1 MSKARGAVLGFL
13 SRLPG
18 RGGWRVATPTMLQ
31 MKSAECGAACLGMVL
46 GFYGRHEP
54 LEKLRDACGVAR
66 DGAKVSNVLKAAQ
79 AYGLVA
85 KGFARKL
92 RNLPRVPRPFVAL
105 WSFTHFVVVEGFGPG
120 GRVYV
125 NDPASGPRVVSEHEL
140 REAYSGVVLA
150 FQPGEGFVRTKKPPG
165 TLRSLYERTRRSWRG
180 VLFVALVS
188 LALFVPG
195 LLVPAFSRVYVDF
208 YLIEDQTRWLPPLL
222 ALMFL
227 TALFTG
233 FLSWLLDN
241 GLTRFY
247 SKLQTTW
254 SGQMVWHVLRLPVS
268 YFAHRSG
275 GDISTRIQSN
285 GWLAWLI
292 AGELSS
298 TFLGLTT
305 LAVYAFVMA
314 QYDVNLTLVVVVFA
328 ALDAV
333 AFLVLSRRLADKNR
347 EKHRDKGK
355 AMGSLMQGLRS
366 IDTYQASGT
375 EALFFRQWAG
385 HYAKVTN
392 ASQSIGKSHAF
403 LSATPPLLGLLST
416 TATLV
421 VGGYRIMQ
429 GSLTIGMLV
438 AFQGLVA
445 AFSLPV
451 KRVVDAAAQMQEAQG
466 LLARMDDVLRQ
477 EVDSEFAR
485 GMGKRS
491 TIAPMV
497 TNQKLGGTL
506 ELRGVTFGFSPLDEP
521 LIRGFDLHL
530 RPGARIA
537 LVGPSGSGKTTLG
550 RLISGILVPW
560 SGQILIDGHP
570 LADIPRD
577 VFRNTVAVVDQ
588 DIALFE
594 GTVAQNVTM
603 WDPTLGGARMVQ
615 AAKDACL
622 HQVIAARP
630 GGYRQ
635 KIEEGGRNF
644 SGGERQRIE
653 IARALIHEPSL
664 LILDEATSSLD
675 AQTEVEIIENLR
687 RRGCTSILIAHRLST
702 IRDCDEIVVLD
713 QGRVAER
720 GTHLELMERDGLY
733 RALVES

>member
-1 MSKARGAVLGFL
+1 MSKDASGGE
-13 SRLPG
+13 G
-18 RGGWRVATPTMLQ
+18 RGGRIRDAVLNAVFRLLGRDGSRAVTPTLLQ
-31 MKSAECGAACLGMVL
+31 MKRAECGAACLGMVL

-66 DGAKVSNVLKAAQ
+66 DGAKASNVLKAAQ

-85 KGFARKL
+85 KGFARHL
-92 RNLPRVPRPFVAL
+92 RHLPRIPRPFIAL

-120 GRVYV
+120 GRVCV
-125 NDPASGPRVVSEHEL
+125 NDPASGPRVVSEHEF
-140 REAYSGVVLA
+140 REAYSGVILA
-150 FQPGEGFVRTKKPPG
+150 FQPGGGFLRTGRPAG

-180 VLFVALVS
+180 VLFVLLVS

-208 YLIEDQTRWLPPLL
+208 YLIEDQTRWLLPLL
-222 ALMFL
+222 GLMVL
-227 TALFTG
+227 TAVFTG

-241 GLTRFY
+241 GLTRLY

-254 SGQMVWHVLRLPVS
+254 SGQMVWQVLRLPVS
-268 YFAHRSG
+268 YFEKRSG
-275 GDISTRIQSN
+275 GDVATRIQSN
-285 GWLAWLI
+285 AWLAWLI

-328 ALDAV
+328 ALDAL
-333 AFLVLSRRLADKNR
+333 AFLVLSRRLADKNQ

-375 EALFFRQWAG
+375 EALFFSQWSG

-392 ASQSIGKSHAF
+392 VSQSIGFSHA
-403 LSATPPLLGLLST
+403 LLCATPPLLGLLST
-416 TATLV
+416 TAILV
-421 VGGYRIMQ
+421 VGGYRILQ
-429 GSLTIGMLV
+429 GSMTIGMLV

-451 KRVVDAAAQMQEAQG
+451 QRVIDAGAELQEAQG

-477 EVDSEFAR
+477 EVDGECAR
-485 GMGKRS
+485 GTGVRS
-491 TIAPMV
+491 TIAPVV
-497 TNQKLGGTL
+497 TRRKLGGTL
-506 ELRGVTFGFSPLDEP
+506 ELRNVTFGYSPLDEP
-521 LIRGFDLHL
+521 LIRDFSLFL
-530 RPGARIA
+530 KPGARLA
-537 LVGPSGSGKTTLG
+537 LVGPSGSGKSTLG

-570 LADIPRD
+570 LEDVPRE

-588 DIALFE
+588 DISLFE
-594 GTVAQNVTM
+594 GTVGENVTM
-603 WDPTLGGARMVQ
+603 WDPTLGEARVVQ

-622 HQVIAARP
+622 HQVIAGRP
-630 GGYRQ
+630 SGYRQ

-653 IARALIHEPSL
+653 IARALVHEPSL

-702 IRDCDEIVVLD
+702 IRDCD
-713 QGRVAER
+713 
-720 GTHLELMERDGLY
+720 
-733 RALVES
+733 